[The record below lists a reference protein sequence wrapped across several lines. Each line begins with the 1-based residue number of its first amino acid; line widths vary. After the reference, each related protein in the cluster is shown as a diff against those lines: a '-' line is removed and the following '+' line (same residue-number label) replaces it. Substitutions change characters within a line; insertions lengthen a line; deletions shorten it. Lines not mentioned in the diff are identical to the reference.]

1 VITAIDSSVLL
12 DVVCNDRQY
21 ADKSET
27 AIRIASAEGSII
39 ICECVVAEIFKTRRK
54 IYKHSTGFPYRG
66 SCVMSCQPSSNT

>member
-39 ICECVVAEIFKTRRK
+39 ICECVVAEIFKTRR
-54 IYKHSTGFPYRG
+54 
-66 SCVMSCQPSSNT
+66 